1 MKSISVP
8 HLPDRLQGDHKG
20 RFGHA
25 VVVGGAKGMT
35 GAAII
40 AGRAALR
47 CGAGLVTVA
56 VPDSMQIVAASADP
70 CYMTI
75 GVDWHQADTHLRT
88 LLHTNRYQRCTIA
101 IGPGLGRSSAT
112 DALVRSLYQTW
123 PNTLVCD
130 ADALNALSENS
141 PEEGVTLPASTAKR
155 ILTPHPGEWER
166 LCGVDSHDRIGQIEK
181 ANTLAA
187 QWNAIIVLKGQKTW
201 VTDGER
207 CYENRTGNPSLA
219 VGGSGD
225 ALTGIITAL
234 VCQGMNAM
242 DASVFSVY
250 LHGLAA
256 DIAHRELGTPSTLAT
271 DLIHYLP
278 QAFRCMPD
286 EVSS

>member
-1 MKSISVP
+1 MKAISVP
-8 HLPDRLQGDHKG
+8 HLPDRLPGDHKG

-25 VVVGGAKGMT
+25 VVVGGATGMT

-56 VPDSMQIVAASADP
+56 VPNAMQIVAASADP

-75 GVDWHQADTHLRT
+75 GVDWHHADEHLRT
-88 LLHTNRYQRCTIA
+88 LLHTTRYQRCTIA

-112 DALVRSLYQTW
+112 DSLVRSLYQTW

-130 ADALNALSENS
+130 ADALNALSANS
-141 PEEGVTLPASTAKR
+141 PEDRLTQRTSTAKR

-166 LCGVDSHDRIGQIEK
+166 LCGVDSHDRTGQIEK
-181 ANTLAA
+181 ANVLAA
-187 QWNAIIVLKGQKTW
+187 QWNAIIVLKGQKTC
-201 VTDGER
+201 VTDGEH
-207 CYENRTGNPSLA
+207 CYENHTGNPSLA

-225 ALTGIITAL
+225 ALTGIIAAM

-242 DASVFSVY
+242 DASVLGVY

-278 QAFRCMPD
+278 HAFRSMSD
-286 EVSS
+286 KVLS